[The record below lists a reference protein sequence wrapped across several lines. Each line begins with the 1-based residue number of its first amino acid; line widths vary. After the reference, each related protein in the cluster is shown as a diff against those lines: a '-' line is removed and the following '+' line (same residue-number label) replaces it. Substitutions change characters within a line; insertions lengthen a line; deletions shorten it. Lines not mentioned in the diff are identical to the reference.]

1 MGIFSKRTRQVR
13 WWLLLKSAM
22 ATVIQIKRTYSADPP
37 TTNILEEGELAYSQ
51 DSTGDGANAILY
63 IEALGSNS
71 NAVLHKVGGK
81 YYTDIIDSANTEIVA
96 NTLVLRDMFGN
107 FSANIIV
114 ASSFSGN
121 IDGGLF

>member
-1 MGIFSKRTRQVR
+1 
-13 WWLLLKSAM
+13 M
-22 ATVIQIKRTYSADPP
+22 ATVLQIKRTYSAGPP
-37 TTNILEEGELAYSQ
+37 TTSILAEGELAYSQ

-71 NAVLHKVGGK
+71 NAVIHKVGGK

-107 FSANIIV
+107 FSANIVV

-121 IDGGLF
+121 IDGGIF